1 MMQWLSAI
9 KKEWLEAVRDK
20 RSIAMALIIPL
31 MMPAMMGGVIAFL
44 IEKESSSTFDVAIV
58 NSQLAPDMIPHL
70 TDARLTVTALDAD
83 DYDPETLLQDYDAV
97 LVLDDEFVEDL
108 VQFSPARSE
117 LWYNSSQSTS
127 NGAARQLR
135 AKINGLSRQLVQ
147 QRMTGFGVPTA
158 AMRPISVVS
167 RDTAKPG
174 SRAAIVLGSMPGMII
189 FAAFA
194 CALATA
200 IDTTSGE
207 RERLSLEPLLVQPA
221 STWLLMCSKW
231 SVVTAFGWIGAALT
245 AVLLSVVM
253 SLLPLQELGI
263 SWQVSYSALAMVCF
277 QLLPVAMFAGALML
291 LVALKAKSFKEAQT
305 LLGILQI
312 APLVGLMAIDLS
324 DKVIEKEL
332 LLIPFVSQQQ
342 IIKASFSADTSFDV
356 WAWGGV
362 AITIALS
369 LAVLALA
376 SRSLNK
382 PHRLLS

>member
-1 MMQWLSAI
+1 MIQWLSAI
-9 KKEWLEAVRDK
+9 KKEWLEAIRDK

-44 IEKESSSTFDVAIV
+44 IEKESSSTFEVAIV
-58 NSQLAPDMIPHL
+58 NSQLAPDTIPHL
-70 TDARLTVTALDAD
+70 ADARLNVTALEAGV
-83 DYDPETLLQDYDAV
+83 YDPEALLEDYDAV
-97 LVLDDEFVEDL
+97 LVLGEGFVEDL
-108 VQFSPARSE
+108 VQFAPANSE

-135 AKINGLSRQLVQ
+135 AKISGLSRQLTQ
-147 QRMTGFGVPTA
+147 QRMTGFGVPSA
-158 AMRPISVVS
+158 AMRPIAVVS

-231 SVVTAFGWIGAALT
+231 SVVAAFGWIGAALT
-245 AVLLSVVM
+245 AVLLSLVM

-324 DKVIEKEL
+324 DKVIEQEL

-342 IIKASFSADTSFDV
+342 IIKASFSADASFDL

-369 LAVLALA
+369 LAVLSLA

>member
-1 MMQWLSAI
+1 MIQWFSAI
-9 KKEWLEAVRDK
+9 KKEWLEAIRDK
-20 RSIAMALIIPL
+20 RSIAMALIIPI
-31 MMPAMMGGVIAFL
+31 MMPAMMGGVIGFL
-44 IEKESSSTFDVAIV
+44 IEKESSSSFDVAVV
-58 NSQLAPDMIPHL
+58 NSHLAPDMLPHL
-70 TDARLTVTALDAD
+70 AGERMQIEALEPGN
-83 DYDPETLLQDYDAV
+83 YNPEELLEEYDAV
-97 LVLDDEFVEDL
+97 LIIDEDFSSDL
-108 VQFSPARSE
+108 IQFSPATSE
-117 LWYNSSQSTS
+117 LWFNSSQSTS

-135 AKINGLSRQLVQ
+135 AKLGALSRQLTQ
-147 QRMTGFGVPTA
+147 QRMTGFGVPTV
-158 AMRPISVVS
+158 AMRPIAIVS

-324 DKVIEKEL
+324 DKVIEQEL

-342 IIKASFSADTSFDV
+342 IIKASFSADASFDL

-362 AITIALS
+362 AITVALA
-369 LAVLALA
+369 LGVLALA

>member
-1 MMQWLSAI
+1 MIQWFSAI
-9 KKEWLEAVRDK
+9 KKEWLEAIRDK
-20 RSIAMALIIPL
+20 RSIAMALIIPI
-31 MMPAMMGGVIAFL
+31 MMPTMMGGVIGFL
-44 IEKESSSTFDVAIV
+44 IEKESSSSFDVAVV
-58 NSQLAPDMIPHL
+58 NSHLAPDMLPHL
-70 TDARLTVTALDAD
+70 AGERMQIEALVPGN
-83 DYDPETLLQDYDAV
+83 YNPEELLEDYDAV
-97 LVLDDEFVEDL
+97 LIIDEDFSSDL
-108 VQFSPARSE
+108 IQFSPATSE
-117 LWYNSSQSTS
+117 LWFNSSQSTS

-135 AKINGLSRQLVQ
+135 AKLGALSRQLTQ
-147 QRMTGFGVPTA
+147 QRLTGFGVPTV
-158 AMRPISVVS
+158 AMRPIAIVS

-231 SVVTAFGWIGAALT
+231 SVVTVFGWIGAALT

-324 DKVIEKEL
+324 DKVIEREL

-342 IIKASFSADTSFDV
+342 IIKASFSADASFDL

-362 AITIALS
+362 AITVALA
-369 LAVLALA
+369 LGVLALA